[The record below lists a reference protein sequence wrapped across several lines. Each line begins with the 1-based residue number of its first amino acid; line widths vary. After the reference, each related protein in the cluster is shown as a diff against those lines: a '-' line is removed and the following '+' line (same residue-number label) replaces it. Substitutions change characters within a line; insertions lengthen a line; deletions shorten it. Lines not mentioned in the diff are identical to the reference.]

1 MTDPLRIADIAL
13 GPAGPAPA
21 TEKRRVERTPQ
32 EASFSQVLEQA
43 KENAARSIR
52 FSAHAQTRLQSRRIM
67 LGPGEMNRI
76 EGAVDKAAS
85 KGVRESLVLLD
96 QTAFV
101 VSVSN
106 RTVITVVDKENLK
119 HNVFTNIDGAVI
131 A

>member
-1 MTDPLRIADIAL
+1 MDPVRIPDAVV
-13 GPAGPAPA
+13 GPAPA
-21 TEKRRVERTPQ
+21 APVGERRRPATPAEGPSFQGVLKQVQERAT
-32 EASFSQVLEQA
+32 STV
-43 KENAARSIR
+43 R
-52 FSAHAQTRLQSRRIM
+52 FSAHAQTRLQSRRIA
-67 LGPGEMNRI
+67 LGPGELNRI
-76 EGAVDKAAS
+76 EGAVDRAAS

-106 RTVITVVDKENLK
+106 RTVITVVDRENLK

>member
-1 MTDPLRIADIAL
+1 VLKQAQER
-13 GPAGPAPA
+13 A
-21 TEKRRVERTPQ
+21 TSTV
-32 EASFSQVLEQA
+32 
-43 KENAARSIR
+43 R
-52 FSAHAQTRLQSRRIM
+52 FSAHAQTRLQSRRIA
-67 LGPGEMNRI
+67 LGPGELNRI
-76 EGAVDKAAS
+76 EGAVDRAAS

-106 RTVITVVDKENLK
+106 RTVITVVDRENLK